1 MIEER
6 CSVCKMLK
14 LILFFVKVQ
23 MSYLLC
29 DVEDKCIILDMKELQ
44 KKESNKMNINKQDL
58 ILKVLPYFIIC
69 IILYY

>member
-1 MIEER
+1 MIEEK
-6 CSVCKMLK
+6 VIL

-29 DVEDKCIILDMKELQ
+29 DVEDKCMILDMKELQ
-44 KKESNKMNINKQDL
+44 KRNPMKMNINKQDL
-58 ILKVLPYFIIC
+58 ILKVLHYFIIC

>member
-1 MIEER
+1 MIEEK
-6 CSVCKMLK
+6 VIL

-44 KKESNKMNINKQDL
+44 KRNPMKMNINKQDL
-58 ILKVLPYFIIC
+58 ILKVLHYFIIC

>member
-1 MIEER
+1 MIEEK
-6 CSVCKMLK
+6 VIL

-44 KKESNKMNINKQDL
+44 KRTPMKMNINKQDL
-58 ILKVLPYFIIC
+58 ILKVLHYFIIC

>member
-1 MIEER
+1 MIEEK
-6 CSVCKMLK
+6 VIL

-44 KKESNKMNINKQDL
+44 KRNPMKMNINKQDL